1 MSIVQLK
8 DKDVE
13 HINGGL
19 SALYE
24 LDTGVPSDRDMSHEV
39 SAALQTLNAFQ
50 TAIGNIPDG
59 NIPGVNITFTG
70 VE

>member
-19 SALYE
+19 RALYD
-24 LDTGVPSDRDMSHEV
+24 LDAGVASGQDNTVEV